1 MPKCTRCGQCCIS
14 LTENGHFSLP
24 ISRQDARK
32 ISKLAKFNEYKA
44 SGKIAIVKSNFDVL
58 YDLELSAEGLCP
70 FLDMATKSCEIYN
83 LMRPESCIKF
93 QCYK

>member
-1 MPKCTRCGQCCIS
+1 MQKCIRCGQCCIS
-14 LTENGHFSLP
+14 LTEHGHFSLP

-32 ISKLAKFNEYKA
+32 ISKLEKFKEYKA
-44 SGKIAIVKSNFDVL
+44 LGKISIIKSNFDDL

-70 FLDMATKSCEIYN
+70 FLDPATKLCEIYN
-83 LMRPESCIKF
+83 LVRPETCNKF